1 VVCEASIAESNV
13 SGNDNTSA
21 FTCGLGPRLNWER
34 ASTPT
39 MIEEIRFAGDSPLE
53 GAGFELSVPRE
64 GLAFFGITRHHALV
78 RLVRRS

>member
-1 VVCEASIAESNV
+1 
-13 SGNDNTSA
+13 
-21 FTCGLGPRLNWER
+21 LQ
-34 ASTPT
+34 
-39 MIEEIRFAGDSPLE
+39 DSPLE